1 MAPSGTVSR
10 KSARFAAST
19 VAMLVKLKKA
29 TNWAMTSRR
38 KISPAMPAK
47 VFTTMLI
54 AAVRSFT
61 VPAPLP

>member
-1 MAPSGTVSR
+1 
-10 KSARFAAST
+10 
-19 VAMLVKLKKA
+19 MLVKLKKA
-29 TNWAMTSRR
+29 MNWAMTSSR